1 MVQVLLVREHD
12 KILFVYITFIIL
24 NTHSLRF
31 KLYVVV
37 SQKNFF
43 LTVVGKSR
51 ETSPLIKNTIFGN
64 ELR

>member
-1 MVQVLLVREHD
+1 MAQGLLVCEHD
-12 KILFVYITFIIL
+12 ITLFFYITFIIL

-31 KLYVVV
+31 KLFVVV
-37 SQKNFF
+37 SQKTFF
-43 LTVVGKSR
+43 LTAGGQSR